1 MKIVYYD
8 STGQYLAVVAAAL
21 HLKMISKQESPKW
34 EDLKEL
40 AYFDAQNRIELG
52 KLTLIGKDE
61 LENDIY
67 ILGSGSVAQIIER
80 ALLDLNKL
88 LAVEEEFLFVDLT
101 EEESLIFKLALKL
114 KGYSFNFKLVNRLI
128 CHSLNSS
135 FSSLI
140 TKVEEVEKRL
150 KNSEGNL

>member
-8 STGQYLAVVAAAL
+8 STGRYLAVVAAAL
-21 HLKMISKQESPKW
+21 HLKTISKQESLKW

-40 AYFDAQNRIELG
+40 TYFDAQNRIELG
-52 KLTLIGKDE
+52 ELVLIEKDE
-61 LENDIY
+61 LDNDIY

-114 KGYSFNFKLVNRLI
+114 KGYFLNFKLANRLI
-128 CHSLNSS
+128 CYALNSS
-135 FSSLI
+135 FDSLI
-140 TKVEEVEKRL
+140 TKVEKVEKRL